1 MKDIKNIIKEE
12 RVLFESDLLPKGH
25 KERFF
30 QKMESEWANKEL
42 FNSQRKPSKSRLYK
56 YYIAAAMVLAII
68 IISPLFKSNS
78 SKDTQEIIVNN
89 YVTIINEKSAVIL
102 SMIETLDPVN
112 KEMIISTLDQ
122 LVFEAIP
129 FGEQL
134 PQNIDPEQRDILEQ
148 SYYNP
153 KIEGMEKLKGYVSQL
168 LEI

>member
-1 MKDIKNIIKEE
+1 
-12 RVLFESDLLPKGH
+12 
-25 KERFF
+25 
-30 QKMESEWANKEL
+30 
-42 FNSQRKPSKSRLYK
+42 
-56 YYIAAAMVLAII
+56 MVLAII

-89 YVTIINEKSAVIL
+89 YVTIINAKSAVIL

-134 PQNIDPEQRDILEQ
+134 PQNIDSQQRDILE
-148 SYYNP
+148 P
-153 KIEGMEKLKGYVSQL
+153 KNRGNGKA
-168 LEI
+168 